1 MKRNKDKI
9 PVGKPADIAY
19 VNRSIDKYLSQM
31 VPMGI
36 IVERIAK
43 SFALSTGKART
54 MVDNRMSLLTTNTLT
69 QGQLLYAH
77 SKVLF
82 TLDKMLNR
90 ALIDGDFELA
100 RDLLKIKSGELKA
113 LESLIEKE
121 QSTGTVPDEQD
132 ILLAI
137 QKAFT

>member
-1 MKRNKDKI
+1 MKRNRDKI
-9 PVGKPADIAY
+9 PVGKPADVSY
-19 VNRSIDKYLSQM
+19 VNRSIDKFLSQM
-31 VPMGI
+31 VPMEL
-36 IVERIAK
+36 IVERIAN
-43 SFALSTGKART
+43 SFTLSKGKART
-54 MVDNRMSLLTTNTLT
+54 MVDNRMSLLATNTLT

-77 SKVLF
+77 SKVLH

-90 ALIDGDFELA
+90 ALTDGDFELA

-113 LESLIEKE
+113 LESLIEVE
-121 QSTGTVPDEQD
+121 QSTGVVPDEQD